1 MVVDAGMPFVT
12 STYKLE
18 GDGSLALQCYEVISS
33 LTAAVNMPQPCYRNL
48 QAVICRLSGGNT
60 QVEQQLGDY
69 ALSCVQPGLDY
80 YRECLAGCMKVPLA
94 AFKAARL
101 FCPFKINEMQPD
113 FADVD
118 NLSVLPFLDSTAIA
132 NLKLELPQYIAAS
145 EDTNPT
151 YSPLEFW
158 RNHEISLPTWAS
170 AAKKMVLVQPSSAA
184 CERVFSLMNN
194 TFNHQQDCSLQDYI
208 ETSLMM
214 QYNGR

>member
-1 MVVDAGMPFVT
+1 M
-12 STYKLE
+12 E
-18 GDGSLALQCYEVISS
+18 
-33 LTAAVNMPQPCYRNL
+33 
-48 QAVICRLSGGNT
+48 T

-80 YRECLAGCMKVPLA
+80 YRECLAGCMKIPLA

-158 RNHEISLPTWAS
+158 RNHEISLPAWAS